1 MGYTFASEIQS
12 GFSILQ
18 KYVKTS
24 LRTARREMRCSLF
37 YRGVYMLTLKSI
49 HPNEMEEIKKH
60 PDIGCLS
67 AMVYNRD

>member
-1 MGYTFASEIQS
+1 MSM
-12 GFSILQ
+12 
-18 KYVKTS
+18 TS

-67 AMVYNRD
+67 AMVYARN